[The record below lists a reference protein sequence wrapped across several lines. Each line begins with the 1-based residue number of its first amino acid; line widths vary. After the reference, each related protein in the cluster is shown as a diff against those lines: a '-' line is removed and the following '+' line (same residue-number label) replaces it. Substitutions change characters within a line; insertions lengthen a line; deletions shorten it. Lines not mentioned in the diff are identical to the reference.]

1 MDFKTAVE
9 HEDNDKPVMYQGRQ
23 YYVVGYNELLGNVTI
38 REISNSP
45 MFTVPQDVRPEE
57 IDDEEQD

>member
-9 HEDNDKPVMYQGRQ
+9 HEDNNKPVMYQGHR
-23 YYVVGYNELLGNVTI
+23 YYVVGHNELLGNVTI

-57 IDDEEQD
+57 IDNEEQD